1 MARTALYFFLLTT
14 IIGCKSTIKF
24 TISAQD
30 VVSPVFVAK
39 KIDIQ
44 YQGSVENVQTN
55 SQLLKKAV
63 RPKDKQSF

>member
-44 YQGSVENVQTN
+44 YEGVGIYDRSKPIKHSNEF
-55 SQLLKKAV
+55 
-63 RPKDKQSF
+63 PK